1 MKLFD
6 RVELINERS
15 EYTKAGV
22 KVGDKGIVMG
32 EKRIDWWLVYFDGE
46 MYQDEEG
53 TWCTTEVGLG
63 VLEEDLKVIDDK

>member
-32 EKRIDWWLVYFDGE
+32 KKRIEWWLVIFDGE

-53 TWCTTEVGLG
+53 TWCTTEIDLG